1 MSQIKAIVG
10 LGNPG
15 DKYAKTLH
23 NIGFWYTDELLRMFA
38 NASFSKE
45 KKLHGEQVIVQCPA
59 GPYKGERLVLLKP
72 DTFMNNSGQ
81 AVVALCQ
88 FYKIKPQ
95 EILVA
100 HDELDLPAGTVKMKQ
115 GGGHGGHNGLR
126 SIVQHV
132 GADFMRLRL
141 GIGHPGHKDEVLSY
155 VLNPARKE
163 QQPALDDM
171 LYRSAKN
178 FDVLM
183 QQGWNI
189 AQQQLH
195 SSNP

>member
-1 MSQIKAIVG
+1 MTQIKAIVG

-15 DKYAKTLH
+15 EKYAKTLH
-23 NIGFWYTDELLRMFA
+23 NIGFWYADELLRA
-38 NASFSKE
+38 YPGACFSKE
-45 KKLHGEQVIVQCPA
+45 KKLHGEQAVVQHN
-59 GPYKGERLVLLKP
+59 GERLILLKP

-88 FYKIKPQ
+88 FYKIKPE

-100 HDELDLPAGTVKMKQ
+100 HDEMDLPSGTVKMKQ
-115 GGGHGGHNGLR
+115 AGGHGGHNGLR
-126 SIVQHV
+126 SIIQHV
-132 GADFMRLRL
+132 GANFQRLRL
-141 GIGHPGHKDEVLSY
+141 GVGHPGHKDQVLGY

-163 QQPALDDM
+163 AQPGLDDM
-171 LYRSAKN
+171 VYRSAKN
-178 FDVLM
+178 FEVLM
-183 QQGWNI
+183 QQGWAI

>member
-1 MSQIKAIVG
+1 MTQIKAVVG

-15 DKYAKTLH
+15 EKYAKTLH
-23 NIGFWYTDELLRMFA
+23 NIGFWYVDELLRA
-38 NASFSKE
+38 YAGASFSKE
-45 KKLHGEQVIVQCPA
+45 KKLHGEQAVVQHPSAA
-59 GPYKGERLVLLKP
+59 GGAERLILLKP

-88 FYKIKPQ
+88 FYKIKPE

-100 HDELDLPAGTVKMKQ
+100 HDEMDLPNGTVKMKQ
-115 GGGHGGHNGLR
+115 AGGHGGHNGLR
-126 SIVQHV
+126 SIIQHV
-132 GADFMRLRL
+132 GANFQRLRL
-141 GIGHPGHKDEVLSY
+141 GIGHPGHKDRVLSY

-163 QQPALDDM
+163 DQPALDDM

>member
-1 MSQIKAIVG
+1 MTQIKAIVG

-23 NIGFWYTDELLRMFA
+23 NIGFWYADELLRA
-38 NASFSKE
+38 YPAASFAKE
-45 KKLHGEQVIVQCPA
+45 KKLHGEQAVVSHN
-59 GPYKGERLVLLKP
+59 GERLILLKP

-88 FYKIKPQ
+88 FYKFKPE

-100 HDELDLPAGTVKMKQ
+100 HDELDLPPGTVKMKQ

-126 SIVQHV
+126 SIIQHV
-132 GADFMRLRL
+132 GANFQRLRL
-141 GIGHPGHKDEVLSY
+141 GIGHPGHKDRVLGY

-163 QQPALDDM
+163 DQPALDDM

-178 FDVLM
+178 FDVLQ

>member
-1 MSQIKAIVG
+1 MTQIKAVVG

-23 NIGFWYTDELLRMFA
+23 NIGFWYTDELLRAFA
-38 NASFSKE
+38 GASFSKE
-45 KKLHGEQVIVQCPA
+45 KKLHGEQAVVQCSA
-59 GPYKGERLVLLKP
+59 GPYKGERIVLLKP
-72 DTFMNNSGQ
+72 DTFMNDSGR
-81 AVVALCQ
+81 AVTALCQ

-100 HDELDLPAGTVKMKQ
+100 HDELDLPPGTVKMKQ

-126 SIVQHV
+126 SIIQHV

-141 GIGHPGHKDEVLSY
+141 GIGHPGHKEQVLSY

-171 LYRSAKN
+171 LGRSAKN

>member
-1 MSQIKAIVG
+1 MTQIKAIVG

-23 NIGFWYTDELLRMFA
+23 NIGFWYADELLRAYPGVSFA
-38 NASFSKE
+38 KE
-45 KKLHGEQVIVQCPA
+45 KKLHGEQAVVSHN
-59 GPYKGERLVLLKP
+59 GERLILLKP

-88 FYKIKPQ
+88 FYKFKPE

-100 HDELDLPAGTVKMKQ
+100 HDELDLPPGTVKMKQ

-126 SIVQHV
+126 SIIQHV
-132 GADFMRLRL
+132 GANFQRLRL
-141 GIGHPGHKDEVLSY
+141 GIGHPGHKDRVLGY

-163 QQPALDDM
+163 DQPALDDM